1 MNLKNL
7 NLVELNA
14 QEVQEVE
21 GGITWDEVTHYLK
34 DWWNNRGWFRVL

>member
-14 QEVQEVE
+14 CEALEVE
-21 GGITWDEVTHYLK
+21 DVI
-34 DWWNNRGWFRVL
+34 DWKKTFKMQINNNRLIRWHSK